1 MTLQEAAQH
10 WLQPTFTR
18 AAFNDVDLRF
28 GVLGR
33 PARLEFNERVNAAE
47 PCRSA
52 AHAICII
59 SFEGAKN
66 VDFCKPYCS
75 FRS

>member
-1 MTLQEAAQH
+1 MPEWDMTLQEAAQH

-33 PARLEFNERVNAAE
+33 PARLAFNERVNAAE
-47 PCRSA
+47 PCR
-52 AHAICII
+52 
-59 SFEGAKN
+59 
-66 VDFCKPYCS
+66 
-75 FRS
+75 